1 MSSPFAGRSPLAG
14 CSPVQRAYRYRFY
27 PTAKQRLQLEGWF
40 GAARWVWNRCLE
52 FRTKAYR
59 RRGESVTGVD
69 FSRLLTRLKHTAR
82 YGWLRETPSTVL
94 TQKLRDQD
102 RAFANFFAGRA
113 KYPRFRKRRT
123 TQAIRLQLDQRQVHR
138 TFDAND
144 RRLVIPGLGPVK
156 LKWSRRPNCAQCT
169 DAPGCP
175 HCPKPK
181 TVTVRRDA
189 AGRWFVSFTVEEAL
203 RTAGD
208 AAPNLLVAVD
218 LGLKDFITDSRGGTV
233 APYRALT
240 RRLRGLRRAS
250 RTLSRRRR
258 GSGRWHAQRR
268 RVARLHAK
276 VADARSNFLHHVSR
290 RLVDENQVI
299 VTETLNVRGLL
310 RNRRLARA
318 IADAGW
324 GELVRQIA
332 YKAEWAGR
340 DHVQVD
346 AWFPSTKRCSACHAV
361 GEDLTLAHRHWTCE
375 ACGARHER
383 DVNAARNLAQE
394 GLRLLN
400 EHRPGGTRLLRVEGE
415 TPGDVTALAAAEPA
429 PVETRTVPCGAQ
441 APTRRRRYGTAEAA

>member
-1 MSSPFAGRSPLAG
+1 M
-14 CSPVQRAYRYRFY
+14 QRAYRYRFY
-27 PTAKQRLQLEGWF
+27 PTAEQRLRFEAHF
-40 GAARWVWNRCLE
+40 GAARWVWNRALE

-69 FSRLLTRLKHTAR
+69 FSRLLTRLKRTAR
-82 YGWLRETPSTVL
+82 YGWLRDTPSTVL

-123 TQAIRLQLDQRQVHR
+123 AQSIRFQLDQRQVHR

-144 RRLVIPGLGPVK
+144 RRLVLPGLGP
-156 LKWSRRPNCAQCT
+156 LRLRWSHRPRCPDCT

-181 TVTVRRDA
+181 MVTVKRDA
-189 AGRWFVSFTVEEAL
+189 AGRWFVSFMVEEAL
-203 RTAGD
+203 RAAGP
-208 AAPNLLVAVD
+208 APNPVVAVD
-218 LGLKDFITDSRGGTV
+218 LGLKDLLTDSGGGRV
-233 APYRALT
+233 APLRALQ
-240 RRLRGLRRAS
+240 RRLRRLRRAQ
-250 RTLSRRRR
+250 RVLSRRRR

-268 RVARLHAK
+268 RVARLHAR
-276 VADARSNFLHHVSR
+276 VADARANFLHHVSR
-290 RLVDENQVI
+290 RLVDENQAI
-299 VTETLNVRGLL
+299 VTETLNVRGML

-340 DHVQVD
+340 VHVQVD
-346 AWFPSTKRCSACHAV
+346 PWFPSTKRCSACHAV
-361 GEDLTLAHRHWTCE
+361 RDDLTLSDRRWRCQR
-375 ACGARHER
+375 CGTEHDR

-394 GLRLLN
+394 GQRLLN
-400 EHRPGGTRLLRVEGE
+400 EQRPRGLGRSMRVEGG
-415 TPGDVTALAAAEPA
+415 PSGGVPAQAVNEPA
-429 PVETRTVPCGAQ
+429 PGETRTDS
-441 APTRRRRYGTAEAA
+441 TRMKRYGTAEAA